1 MIAQYLTVLLY
12 FGLISLCIELAS
24 PRVSSLV
31 ILVGVIY
38 PIYLLFL
45 LSAELFAS
53 ESVRVDRYAVEV
65 ERTLL
70 GFSVG
75 DEVFKT
81 ESIRNVRVGAI
92 RTWSSREARI
102 PAAESFSMKATI
114 PSRWEPAFL
123 TRRRQ
128 KLRSRYA
135 IELSS
140 SRKPVRR

>member
-92 RTWSSREARI
+92 RTWSSKRGAYSGGRI
-102 PAAESFSMKATI
+102 LFNEGDDTFSLGAVLSDETAAEI
-114 PSRWEPAFL
+114 AF
-123 TRRRQ
+123 
-128 KLRSRYA
+128 A
-135 IELSS
+135 IRDRIEQFA
-140 SRKPVRR
+140 KTG

>member
-38 PIYLLFL
+38 PIYLLLL
-45 LSAELFAS
+45 LSTELFAS

-81 ESIRNVRVGAI
+81 ENISNVRVGAI
-92 RTWSSREARI
+92 RNWSLKRGEYSGGRI
-102 PAAESFSMKATI
+102 LFNEGDDTFSLGAGLSDERAAEIAV
-114 PSRWEPAFL
+114 
-123 TRRRQ
+123 
-128 KLRSRYA
+128 A
-135 IELSS
+135 IRDRIEQFA
-140 SRKPVRR
+140 KTA